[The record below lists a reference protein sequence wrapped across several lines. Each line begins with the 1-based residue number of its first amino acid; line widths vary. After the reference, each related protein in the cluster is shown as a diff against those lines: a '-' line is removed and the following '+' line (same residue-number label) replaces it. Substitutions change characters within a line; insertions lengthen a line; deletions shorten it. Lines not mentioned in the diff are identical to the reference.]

1 MGIHG
6 WLFNYVNLRTRFI
19 VEFKL
24 NFFFAYFIL
33 NVIIKLEFIT
43 LGGFNMNEFMKLAI
57 EEAKMG
63 IEHNEG
69 GPFGCVIV
77 KDGKI
82 IGKGHNEVVKNQ
94 DPTCHG
100 EMMAIHMACKT
111 VGSFDLT
118 GATLY
123 TTGEPCPMCMGA
135 ILWANISKVYYG
147 CTIED
152 TEKIGF
158 RDKKFY
164 DMTEDERNKMF
175 VKLDQNECLKL
186 YDHYLNLKDKTAY

>member
-1 MGIHG
+1 
-6 WLFNYVNLRTRFI
+6 
-19 VEFKL
+19 
-24 NFFFAYFIL
+24 
-33 NVIIKLEFIT
+33 
-43 LGGFNMNEFMKLAI
+43 MNEFMKLAI
-57 EEAKMG
+57 EEAKVG
-63 IEHNEG
+63 IEHNDG

-100 EMMAIHMACKT
+100 EMMAIHQACKT
-111 VGSFDLT
+111 IGSFDLT

-164 DMTEDERNKMF
+164 DMTENERSKMF
-175 VKLDQNECLKL
+175 IKMDQNECLKL